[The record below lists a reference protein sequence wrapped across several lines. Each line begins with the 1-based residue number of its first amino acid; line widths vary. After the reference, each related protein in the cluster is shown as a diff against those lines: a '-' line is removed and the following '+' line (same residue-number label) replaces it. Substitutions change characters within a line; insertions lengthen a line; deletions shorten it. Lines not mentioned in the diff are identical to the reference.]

1 MSVHSPD
8 DGDEARGPAPID
20 ERGGGERKGAID
32 ESTRVKGAAEVDRI
46 FREHGPFVWRALRR
60 LGVSPSD
67 ADDACQEVFVVV
79 YRKLGEYQGRS
90 QLRTWL
96 YGIAV
101 RVAAAHRRRAHARR
115 EIATEEPVGEHA
127 ASTANPE
134 GAAADR
140 EALAMLDRALD
151 DLDDDKRA
159 VFVLY
164 EVEGLEMPEVAEAVG
179 CPLQTA
185 YSRLHA
191 ARKEVERAM
200 KRAALGKVAT

>member
-1 MSVHSPD
+1 MSGHSREG
-8 DGDEARGPAPID
+8 DGPPRDAPS
-20 ERGGGERKGAID
+20 GAQ
-32 ESTRVKGAAEVDRI
+32 EVDRI

-60 LGVSPSD
+60 LGVAPSD

-79 YRKLGEYQGRS
+79 FRKLGEYEGRS
-90 QLRTWL
+90 QMRTWL

-101 RVAAAHRRRAHARR
+101 RVAAAHRRKAHTRR
-115 EIATEEPVGEHA
+115 EVPTEEPVGPET
-127 ASTANPE
+127 ASAANPE
-134 GAAADR
+134 GAVADR
-140 EALAMLDRALD
+140 EALALLDRALD
-151 DLDDDKRA
+151 ELDDDKRA

-191 ARKEVERAM
+191 ARKEVEKAM
-200 KRAALGKVAT
+200 RRAALGKVTA